1 MNEIDTLI
9 RKAPES
15 SSLPCEDTEEVSSL
29 QPEAGFHHS
38 HASSLVLQLQLPKLW
53 EGTFCCL

>member
-38 HASSLVLQLQLPKLW
+38 RASSLVLQLQLPQLW